1 MPAYEGPIIDA
12 HHHFWEPELSRQ
24 PWLLPD
30 ANIPFRYGD
39 YNAIKCSYLPPDLL
53 RDAAGFN
60 IVGSVT
66 METEWDLDDPVGE
79 MVYTTLRKEG
89 SPLIRYRSRDLT
101 RLIPGLRWVVTFD
114 ADGQHQLDDV
124 AHLLQVAEETGV
136 DVVMGSR
143 FLGAE
148 PVAMP
153 PVKRAVLRA
162 AITFSNALTG
172 LRLTDTHNGLRVL
185 SRRLAN
191 ELQITMPDMA
201 HASEIIEIVATKGY
215 TYQEAPVTIASGRP
229 WRCSAFSRR
238 ST

>member
-1 MPAYEGPIIDA
+1 MRSDVAVVIPVFNEEPVVASVVTGVRRRYQHVVCVNDASTDGSAAAIAGTGAY
-12 HHHFWEPELSRQ
+12 
-24 PWLLPD
+24 LLNHPV
-30 ANIPFRYGD
+30 NMGQG
-39 YNAIKCSYLPPDLL
+39 
-53 RDAAGFN
+53 AALQTGIEF
-60 IVGSVT
+60 
-66 METEWDLDDPVGE
+66 
-79 MVYTTLRKEG
+79 
-89 SPLIRYRSRDLT
+89 T

-153 PVKRAVLRA
+153 TVKRAVLRA
-162 AITFSNALTG
+162 AITFSNAMTG

-215 TYQEAPVTIASGRP
+215 TYQEAPVTIAYSDYSRSKGQP
-229 WRCSAFSRR
+229 VINAVNIAFDTLLRKASR
-238 ST
+238 